1 MIFRDSGFGFNL
13 SGLNYIYILRIGV
26 SDLGGSSDLGGGGL
40 KAQQAHSTKFA
51 YGSGEA
57 KLSR

>member
-1 MIFRDSGFGFNL
+1 MFLIT
-13 SGLNYIYILRIGV
+13 GV
-26 SDLGGSSDLGGGGL
+26 SDLGRGGL